1 MYKETKGR
9 VLGGSWM
16 SEEFSVNIGLRQG
29 RAFSSLMFI
38 MLMKLVSR
46 KVNTRGILGRML
58 YADDLAFVV
67 KGRWEMQ
74 EVLGEWKEAFGKHG
88 LKMSM
93 EKTEVIW
100 VGQQR
105 K

>member
-1 MYKETKGR
+1 MYNGTKRR
-9 VLGGSWM
+9 VLVGPWM

-29 RAFSSLMFI
+29 SPHNPLRFI
-38 MLMKLVSR
+38 LVMEQVSR
-46 KVNTRGILGRML
+46 KGSLRSSMRRIL
-58 YADDLAFVV
+58 YADDLAVV
-67 KGRWEMQ
+67 VESRREMQ

-93 EKTEVIW
+93 ENTEMMW